1 MDNFDDLFGDETS
14 EPIVETPDD
23 ATLPDSEDDWGE
35 EITDRI
41 PDESEEEEEED
52 DRSVIPSNKEKPVTN
67 LQFLSRM
74 LHPQLRSYLREYK
87 SWLKDKFSE
96 QLLSLF
102 LDIIEKMA
110 DEDVTPNVLD
120 AILPDL
126 GVDDL
131 RKDIIVSSYKLI
143 YEDESKCL
151 CKVTYDKF
159 REIVYQAYFKS
170 VNDGD
175 AVRTLERIQNSDFF
189 LPPYGMMESDNFQQM
204 KFGEFDMKNIMEDLG
219 SPLYSHFPEINNTS
233 PIKGY
238 IPSQVTMVSGPP
250 GCFVGGTKIRQPDGS
265 LKTIYEMYTSHSP
278 ATVQYMNME
287 TGEIDWTWKNE
298 GSQKIGSGTDFTRI
312 EISTSKV
319 PIVCTNNHPFLVYHP
334 INGSSWKEA
343 HDLEVGDILVSYPMK
358 EYVRVTSVRNVTYRK
373 PIPYYDI
380 VNNTEHHN
388 YFINAG
394 TEEICVHN
402 SG

>member
-1 MDNFDDLFGDETS
+1 
-14 EPIVETPDD
+14 
-23 ATLPDSEDDWGE
+23 
-35 EITDRI
+35 
-41 PDESEEEEEED
+41 
-52 DRSVIPSNKEKPVTN
+52 
-67 LQFLSRM
+67 
-74 LHPQLRSYLREYK
+74 
-87 SWLKDKFSE
+87 
-96 QLLSLF
+96 
-102 LDIIEKMA
+102 
-110 DEDVTPNVLD
+110 
-120 AILPDL
+120 
-126 GVDDL
+126 
-131 RKDIIVSSYKLI
+131 
-143 YEDESKCL
+143 
-151 CKVTYDKF
+151 
-159 REIVYQAYFKS
+159 
-170 VNDGD
+170 
-175 AVRTLERIQNSDFF
+175 
-189 LPPYGMMESDNFQQM
+189 
-204 KFGEFDMKNIMEDLG
+204 
-219 SPLYSHFPEINNTS
+219 
-233 PIKGY
+233 
-238 IPSQVTMVSGPP
+238 
-250 GCFVGGTKIRQPDGS
+250 
-265 LKTIYEMYTSHSP
+265 MYTSHSP

-380 VNNTEHHN
+380 VNNTEYHN